1 MSSATFITTTA
12 SSTFEALVDSWAEPA
27 TSEVNVLGFPGGDSV
42 AVSIAGQR
50 EITRTF
56 GVYFTTVALYRV
68 FRDQRG
74 KQGSLLVGSWDTAAA
89 SAVLKQVSPDPP
101 GNDGSVHAVAQFV
114 LY

>member
-1 MSSATFITTTA
+1 MSTATFITSA
-12 SSTFEALVDSWAEPA
+12 AWSTFDAYVESWAEPA
-27 TSEVNVLGFPGGDSV
+27 GAEVNVLGFPGGDSI
-42 AVSIAGQR
+42 AVSLGGQR
-50 EITRTF
+50 EITRTL
-56 GVYFTTVALYRV
+56 GVFFTTVALYRV

-74 KQGSLLVGSWDTAAA
+74 KQGTLTVGSWDTSPV